1 MRRDGFWSRG
11 APSGAEEMQMQW
23 IFVAPTGG
31 ELHRGISSE
40 IPKGGLKEGR
50 TEEFATV
57 CEDFGLGDDEVVADD
72 FEKLSLHGENVA
84 VVEYV
89 GNLGPMLVDHG
100 GIVDELV
107 GWVVIGERDTV
118 WCV

>member
-1 MRRDGFWSRG
+1 
-11 APSGAEEMQMQW
+11 MQMQW

-57 CEDFGLGDDEVVADD
+57 FEDFGLGDDEVVADD

-84 VVEYV
+84 VVEYI

-107 GWVVIGERDTV
+107 R
-118 WCV
+118 